1 MTVDDLSSHDSE
13 VITPISTDYKV
24 KSVTLDAE
32 WICILI
38 TCRAEGMAPLCAQ
51 GVCLWEPPPNS
62 QGLAALL
69 LLNILEGFPLKGIQ
83 IINIHIQMRDVQRK
97 IQLFFVWL

>member
-1 MTVDDLSSHDSE
+1 MTLDDLSSHDSE

-32 WICILI
+32 AIWILI
-38 TCRAEGMAPLCAQ
+38 TCLAEGMTPLCVQ
-51 GVCLWEPPPNS
+51 GVRLWEPPPNS

-69 LLNILEGFPLKGIQ
+69 LLNILESFPLKGI
-83 IINIHIQMRDVQRK
+83 
-97 IQLFFVWL
+97 

>member
-1 MTVDDLSSHDSE
+1 MTLDDLSRHDSE

-32 WICILI
+32 GICILI
-38 TCRAEGMAPLCAQ
+38 LCLAEGMTPLCAQ
-51 GVCLWEPPPNS
+51 GVRLWEPPPNS

-69 LLNILEGFPLKGIQ
+69 LLNILESFPLKGSHRIK
-83 IINIHIQMRDVQRK
+83 IHSHIRHAKKK
-97 IQLFFVWL
+97 I